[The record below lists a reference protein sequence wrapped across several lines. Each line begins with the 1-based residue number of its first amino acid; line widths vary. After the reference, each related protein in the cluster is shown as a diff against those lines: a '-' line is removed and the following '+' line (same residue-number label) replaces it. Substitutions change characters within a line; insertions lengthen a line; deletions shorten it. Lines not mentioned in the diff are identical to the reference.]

1 MRFQGA
7 NVLVTGGLGFV
18 GAHVARTLEAEGA
31 TVTILDDGFN
41 GTASSV
47 AGLAARLVKGSVTD
61 GELVQ
66 DLVQG
71 ADLVFHMAARSIIN
85 STKNPRG
92 DFEANSI
99 GTLNVLLALKERPKA
114 CRMVY
119 TSSASVYGN
128 ARYLPAREEDGY
140 SLLNPYA
147 ASKLAG
153 EHLCEAFG
161 EVYGL
166 QTAILRYS
174 NVYGPGQTV
183 RNPYCGVLGIF
194 IERALRG
201 EPLLIH
207 GDGEQ
212 TRDFTYVDD
221 AVAATLLA
229 ALAPAAVGDVFNV
242 GTGVEYS
249 LNAVA
254 QLINQITGSAGGI
267 QQIQRRDIDNIR
279 RRAVNIEKARRRLRW
294 SPKVA
299 LPEGLR
305 RTIAAYR
312 GDHGSMGPPT
322 GAAEG

>member
-1 MRFQGA
+1 MRGGVALRFQGA
-7 NVLVTGGLGFV
+7 KVLVTGGLGFV
-18 GAHVARTLEAEGA
+18 GAHVARALEAEGA

-41 GTASSV
+41 GTAASV
-47 AGLAARLVKGSVTD
+47 SGLAARLVAGSVTD
-61 GELVQ
+61 S
-66 DLVQG
+66 DLVQMLVQE

-99 GTLNVLLALKERPKA
+99 GTLNVLLAMRDRPKA

-128 ARYLPAREEDGY
+128 ARSLPAREEEGY

-153 EHLCEAFG
+153 EHLCEAYG

-174 NVYGPGQTV
+174 NVYGPGQTA
-183 RNPYCGVLGIF
+183 RNPYCGVLGLF
-194 IERALRG
+194 IERALQG
-201 EPLLIH
+201 LPLKIH

-221 AVAATLLA
+221 AVEATLLA
-229 ALAPAAVGDVFNV
+229 ALSPVAVGDVFNV

-249 LNAVA
+249 LNTVA
-254 QLINQITGSAGGI
+254 QLINELTGSPAGI
-267 QQIQRRDIDNIR
+267 EHVPRRDIDNIR
-279 RRAVNIEKARRRLRW
+279 RRSVNIEKARRRLRW
-294 SPKVA
+294 SPKVF

-305 RTIAAYR
+305 RTIAACQ
-312 GDHGSMGPPT
+312 

>member
-18 GAHVARTLEAEGA
+18 GSRVARALEAEGA

-41 GTASSV
+41 GTSRSV
-47 AGLAARLVKGSVTD
+47 EGLTARLVAGSVTD
-61 GELVQ
+61 TDLIDGLVK
-66 DLVQG
+66 G

-99 GTLNVLLALKERPKA
+99 GTLNVLLAMKERAKG

-153 EHLCEAFG
+153 EHLCEAYG

-174 NVYGPGQTV
+174 NVYGPGQTA

-221 AVAATLLA
+221 AVEATLLA
-229 ALAPAAVGDVFNV
+229 ALEPGAIGDVFNV

-249 LNAVA
+249 LNTVA
-254 QLINQITGSAGGI
+254 DLINQLTGSAGGV
-267 QQIQRRDIDNIR
+267 QYVPRRDIDNIR
-279 RRAVNIEKARRRLRW
+279 RRSVNIEKARRRLRW

-305 RTIAAYR
+305 RTIEEYR
-312 GDHGSMGPPT
+312 RNQGSVSPEEAT
-322 GAAEG
+322 EG